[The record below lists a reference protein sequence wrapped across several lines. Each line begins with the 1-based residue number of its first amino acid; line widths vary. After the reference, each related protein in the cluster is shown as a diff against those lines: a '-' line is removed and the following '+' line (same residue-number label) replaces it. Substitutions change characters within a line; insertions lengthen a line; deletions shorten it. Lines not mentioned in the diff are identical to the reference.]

1 MIRGDGAASPQV
13 DERLTDGLRYTETI
27 DESGRWRSRRCC
39 LHLDGEE
46 EPVSSLVLHS
56 LSVRFGATAL
66 PAEGVG
72 GVQTRPDHQRR
83 GYNERL
89 ITRAVRGA
97 KERVPAVFLYGI
109 ERYYSRFGFATCLA
123 ESSIDLWVRRTKGLS
138 APADLTVREADEED
152 LPEMIALYNELHAA
166 RPWTLVRD
174 KSMIASLRHRTPW
187 KSRPDVLLFERSGS
201 AVAYAAIAH
210 YPFGW
215 IGRAFTVLEAGA
227 RTLADAHALLAE
239 ASRRCR
245 ELDLEQ
251 LTIHEPRDGTIG
263 TACRALGC
271 TVTEHSAPDGGGM
284 GVLLDRQAVVDG
296 LRGELA
302 RRAGTPTAAPHGL
315 PATDRLLAPLGS
327 GELVRDDATLL
338 QLLTGYRSW
347 DEALLLG
354 EIERGWESS
363 DPDGLCRRLFPGGST
378 SALPSPYAHRL
389 DRY

>member
-1 MIRGDGAASPQV
+1 MPNPECAPPEVHES
-13 DERLTDGLRYTETI
+13 LTDGLRYVETI

-39 LHLDGEE
+39 LHLEGEE

-56 LSVRFGATAL
+56 LSVRLGATAL

-83 GYNERL
+83 GHNERL
-89 ITRAVRGA
+89 ITRALRGA

-109 ERYYSRFGFATCLA
+109 ERYYTRFGFATCLS
-123 ESSIDLWVRRTKGLS
+123 ESSIDLWVRRTKDLS
-138 APADLTVREADEED
+138 TPADLTIREADEAD
-152 LPEMIALYNELHAA
+152 LPAMIALYNELHAA

-174 KSMIASLRHRTPW
+174 ESMIASLRHRTPW

-215 IGRAFTVLEAGA
+215 NGRAFTVLEAGA

-263 TACRALGC
+263 IACRALGC
-271 TVTEHSAPDGGGM
+271 TLTEHTAPDGGGM
-284 GVLLDRQAVVDG
+284 GVLLDRRAVVEALAD
-296 LRGELA
+296 ELM
-302 RRAGTPTAAPHGL
+302 RRAAAAPAGAVSH
-315 PATDRLLAPLGS
+315 LLAPLAS
-327 GELVRDDATLL
+327 GELVRDDGTLL
-338 QLLTGYRSW
+338 RLLTGYRSW

-354 EIERGWESS
+354 EIESGWESC
-363 DPDGLCRRLFPGGST
+363 DLDGLCRRLFPGGST